1 MIRRVF
7 KPFCVGLFALAVA
20 LSAPAALGQVPQ
32 QDTTVTLTADDVSQ
46 EQIEK
51 AARIAATVQTAMR
64 EQQMKMRK
72 EMKQKYGNP
81 QQMDSTQKAKAK
93 REMRRQQMKMRK
105 EQMKM
110 LKQEAQKEE
119 MDLKMFRR
127 IMRSARKDSTL
138 KKKIQTAMQAEM
150 KKRQPQKGQDSN
162 PPNQ

>member
-150 KKRQPQKGQDSN
+150 KKRQPQKGQGSN